1 MEGMCLWYKIMML
14 VAILGSKINST
25 RQVEKALIRHLSM
38 RAMVVSRATTAQ
50 SVTSPH
56 DVDGKAGQ
64 WRRMWRPYR
73 RSPTWEEIG
82 RVRYFWG

>member
-1 MEGMCLWYKIMML
+1 
-14 VAILGSKINST
+14 
-25 RQVEKALIRHLSM
+25 M

-64 WRRMWRPYR
+64 WRRMWRPCR
-73 RSPTWEEIG
+73 WSPTWEEIV
-82 RVRYFWG
+82 RVRYFWE